1 MKLESLKEKR
11 QKLVARLKAIDEQ
24 IARAERAAREQE
36 QREML
41 RLLQSRGITA
51 AQLAELLNSG
61 SGDEKDGVP
70 AQ

>member
-1 MKLESLKEKR
+1 MKLDELKMKREK
-11 QKLVARLKAIDEQ
+11 LTARLKAIDAE

-51 AQLAELLNSG
+51 AQLSELLNASA
-61 SGDEKDGVP
+61 GDEKNELQ
-70 AQ
+70 AN